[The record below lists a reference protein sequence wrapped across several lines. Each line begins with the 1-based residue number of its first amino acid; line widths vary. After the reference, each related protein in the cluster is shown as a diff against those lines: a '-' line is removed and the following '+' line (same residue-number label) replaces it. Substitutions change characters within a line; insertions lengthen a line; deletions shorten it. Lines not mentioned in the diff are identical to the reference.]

1 MRSFHDY
8 KKLHP
13 TQIRDYKM
21 KYIFTIVLVYVLGHW
36 GWPFAAY
43 MLSCDIG
50 ILVYIIAATSVLISI
65 IFFLVSFIKGSS
77 RNLAWW
83 ALTVFLGSVC
93 SLHYI
98 LNEFGE
104 NAHYTDEYMP
114 YYDYSIC
121 KETNT
126 DNYHGIV
133 DKWGRKVIPPSF
145 FTVVQIFSKTEKK
158 SIFIGVQL
166 FGSRITKEG
175 EFYKSGEFYF
185 FDNIKVYGM
194 DNFVLKKIVK
204 VEKSDYETVKEH
216 IEAVYGRI
224 LDVYARDSYFFKRC
238 VRLEPSN
245 TKLIKDAANELI
257 EDLTKEDTSNSQSDN
272 EGNKNNTHSSQDGES
287 PSYTPEYGQ
296 RDVWVDCMNCM
307 GSGKCPSC
315 HGNGWCVST
324 WSDGSYNDTYQCPI
338 CHGGGRCQMCYG
350 TKGHYEK
357 QIYQIK

>member
-1 MRSFHDY
+1 
-8 KKLHP
+8 
-13 TQIRDYKM
+13 
-21 KYIFTIVLVYVLGHW
+21 
-36 GWPFAAY
+36 
-43 MLSCDIG
+43 
-50 ILVYIIAATSVLISI
+50 
-65 IFFLVSFIKGSS
+65 
-77 RNLAWW
+77 
-83 ALTVFLGSVC
+83 
-93 SLHYI
+93 
-98 LNEFGE
+98 
-104 NAHYTDEYMP
+104 
-114 YYDYSIC
+114 
-121 KETNT
+121 
-126 DNYHGIV
+126 
-133 DKWGRKVIPPSF
+133 
-145 FTVVQIFSKTEKK
+145 
-158 SIFIGVQL
+158 
-166 FGSRITKEG
+166 
-175 EFYKSGEFYF
+175 
-185 FDNIKVYGM
+185 M

-216 IEAVYGRI
+216 IEAVYGKI

-257 EDLTKEDTSNSQSDN
+257 EDLAKEDTSNSQSDN

-357 QIYQIK
+357 QVYQIK